1 MKVWNATV
9 ENNSVVMTLVSPD
22 GDEGYPGEVRAKV
35 IFQLCDNGEL
45 RIEMQA
51 TSEKATPIN
60 LTNHS
65 YFNLAGHVRIHKFV
79 ISNTMITFLYFECD
93 K

>member
-1 MKVWNATV
+1 MWNATV
-9 ENNSVVMTLVSPD
+9 EGNSVVMTLISPD
-22 GDEGYPGEVRAKV
+22 GDEGYPGEVKAKV

-51 TSEKATPIN
+51 TSKKATPIN

-65 YFNLAGHVRIHKFV
+65 YFNLAGHVCIHT
-79 ISNTMITFLYFECD
+79 SLLSRT
-93 K
+93 